1 MYIKKSRIVF
11 AVTAI
16 VLLTVVLTTFALN
29 PFGLENTDKFIKFS
43 VVSRII
49 NSMYYD
55 DIDRAESAETAIAG
69 VAASTGDPYTSY
81 YWGESAEAYM
91 EQLQGDYCGV
101 GLYIQNDTEEGLISV
116 VSAIPGGSAEEAGI
130 TTGDKILTIDGQK
143 YTGEEL
149 NEASNYMR
157 GQEGTTVT
165 LVIRKAE
172 DSSEK
177 EITLERR
184 RITIETVSGTMIGN
198 DIGYLSITQFTENA
212 SAKVGEVLSD
222 LENKGMKTL
231 VIDLRSNPGGI
242 LDEAVNIAGM
252 FIDTGNTVT
261 YTLDKNGERDEYLS
275 ADVLGENKK
284 YDVDIA
290 ILVNGGSASAS
301 EVLTGAL
308 RDYDKAYVIGEKTY
322 GKGVVQSVMPVGL
335 DSILSVTVARYYS
348 PSGICI
354 HGTGIEP
361 DLVVEMSYDE
371 IADVKASGVGN
382 DAQMKAAVGYLKK

>member
-184 RITIETVSGTMIGN
+184 RITIETVSGTMIGD

-371 IADVKASGVGN
+371 IADVEASGVGN
-382 DAQMKAAVGYLKK
+382 DAQLKAAVGYLKK